1 MTPTPDGG
9 TRECVVL
16 VDAADQ
22 PIGVAEKL
30 AVHRANLLHRAVS
43 VLIFDWRGR
52 MLLQR
57 RAFEKYH
64 SGGLWSNACC
74 GHPRPDEDAAA
85 AAHRRLAEELGIVCT
100 LVFRTRYQYQADLGD
115 GLYENEIV
123 HVFVGRYE
131 GRIVPN
137 PDEVVDVAWADPA
150 ALRAETAACPE
161 RYSAWFR
168 KYARTAWFAG

>member
-1 MTPTPDGG
+1 MMPISDGG
-9 TRECVVL
+9 TRERVVL
-16 VDAADQ
+16 VDAADR

-43 VLIFDWRGR
+43 VLIFDARGR

-57 RAFEKYH
+57 RALGKYH

-85 AAHRRLAEELGIVCT
+85 AAHRRLGEELGIACM
-100 LVFRTRYQYQADLGD
+100 LAYRTRYRYQADLGD

-123 HVFVGRYE
+123 HVFVGRYD
-131 GRIVPN
+131 GGIVPN
-137 PDEVVDVAWADPA
+137 PDEVAEVAWAAPA
-150 ALRAETAACPE
+150 AVRDEIAANPE

-168 KYARTAWFAG
+168 KYAQTAWFAG